1 MNRRLLRAA
10 ATGALALAA
19 GQAAAAD
26 DLSYSYIEPRWA
38 ETELDDG
45 TFDVEGDGFLING
58 SLEFSE
64 TVHLFIGYDR
74 LEFDDNVD
82 VSTRLIG
89 GGLAVPLSRSA
100 DLVFRGGFAE
110 AEFET
115 PFFSDEDDGTFLSAG
130 ARVLVTP
137 DIELYGDYRKLSL
150 DDAADEESTT
160 IGLEF
165 YASDSFSVGPSIT
178 WVDDVTTYTLG
189 GRIYF

>member
-1 MNRRLLRAA
+1 MRQRLFSAA
-10 ATGALALAA
+10 ATGVLALSAGAA
-19 GQAAAAD
+19 SAD
-26 DLSYSYIEPRWA
+26 GLSYSYLAPRWA
-38 ETELDDG
+38 ETELEDD
-45 TFDVEGDGFLING
+45 TFDIEGDGFVFNG

-64 TVHLFIGYDR
+64 TVHLFVGYEN

-89 GGLAVPLSRSA
+89 GGLAVPLSSRA
-100 DLVFRGGFAE
+100 DLVFRGGFVD

-115 PFFSDEDDGTFLSAG
+115 PFFNEDDEGTFLSAG

-137 DIELYGDYRKLSL
+137 EIELYGDFRSINL
-150 DDAADEESTT
+150 DDAGDEESTT

-165 YASDSFSVGPSIT
+165 YASDSFSVGPSVT

>member
-1 MNRRLLRAA
+1 MKRRLLCAT

-19 GQAAAAD
+19 GHATAD
-26 DLSYSYIEPRWA
+26 GLSYSYIEPRWA

-45 TFDVEGDGFLING
+45 TFDIEGDGFLING

-89 GGLAVPLSRSA
+89 GGIAVPLSPSA
-100 DLVFRGGFAE
+100 DLVFRGGFVE

-115 PFFSDEDDGTFLSAG
+115 PFFKDEDDGTFLSAG

-137 DIELYGDYRKLSL
+137 EIELYGDYRRLNL
-150 DDAADEESTT
+150 DDAADEDATT

-165 YASDSFSVGPSIT
+165 YASDSFSVGPSVT
-178 WVDDVTTYTLG
+178 WVDDVTTWTLG

>member
-1 MNRRLLRAA
+1 MRQRLFSAA
-10 ATGALALAA
+10 ATGVLALAA
-19 GQAAAAD
+19 GAASAD
-26 DLSYSYIEPRWA
+26 GLSYSYLEPRWA
-38 ETELDDG
+38 ETELEDD
-45 TFDVEGDGFLING
+45 TFDIDGDGFVFNG

-64 TVHLFIGYDR
+64 TVHLFVGYER

-89 GGLAVPLSRSA
+89 GGLAVPLSPRA
-100 DLVFRGGFAE
+100 DLVFRGGFVD

-115 PFFSDEDDGTFLSAG
+115 PFFSDDDEGTFLSAG

-137 DIELYGDYRKLSL
+137 EIELYGDFRSINL
-150 DDAADEESTT
+150 DDAGDEESTT

-165 YASDSFSVGPSIT
+165 YASDSFSVGPSVT

>member
-1 MNRRLLRAA
+1 MNRRLLSAA
-10 ATGALALAA
+10 ATGALAFAA
-19 GQAAAAD
+19 GQATAAD

-137 DIELYGDYRKLSL
+137 DIELYGDYRKLNL

>member
-1 MNRRLLRAA
+1 MRQRLFSAA
-10 ATGALALAA
+10 ATGVLALSAGAA
-19 GQAAAAD
+19 SAD
-26 DLSYSYIEPRWA
+26 GLSYSYLEPRWA
-38 ETELDDG
+38 ATELEDD
-45 TFDVEGDGFLING
+45 TFDIEGDGFVFNG

-64 TVHLFIGYDR
+64 TVHLFVGYES

-89 GGLAVPLSRSA
+89 GGIAVPLSPRA
-100 DLVFRGGFAE
+100 DLVFRGGFVD

-115 PFFSDEDDGTFLSAG
+115 PFFSDDDEGTFLSAG

-137 DIELYGDYRKLSL
+137 EIELYGDFRSINL
-150 DDAADEESTT
+150 DDAGDEESTT
-160 IGLEF
+160 VGLEF
-165 YASDSFSVGPSIT
+165 YASDSFSVGPSVT